1 MWIFTKQGFVSAVSN
16 RDGDGIV
23 VRARDKKAL
32 DALSV
37 CAEVSIAKS
46 PKGDYPYR
54 LFVDKAA
61 FSVWISSVIQEL
73 DYINFK
79 SKVARTRGP
88 EYSEALHDVWATMHL
103 VEDSDARSGLR
114 FGYIQTAQE
123 ADRGQ
128 NNGWL

>member
-1 MWIFTKQGFVSAVSN
+1 MWIFTKEGFISAVSN
-16 RDGDGIV
+16 REGTGLV

-32 DALSV
+32 DALAES
-37 CAEVSIAKS
+37 AEVSIAKS

-54 LFVDKAA
+54 LFVSKDDFA
-61 FSVWISSVIQEL
+61 VWVTSVISDL

-88 EYSEALHDVWATMHL
+88 EYSEALHDVWATMLH

-114 FGYIQTAQE
+114 FGYIQRAQE
-123 ADRGQ
+123 ADRGL
-128 NNGWL
+128 NNE